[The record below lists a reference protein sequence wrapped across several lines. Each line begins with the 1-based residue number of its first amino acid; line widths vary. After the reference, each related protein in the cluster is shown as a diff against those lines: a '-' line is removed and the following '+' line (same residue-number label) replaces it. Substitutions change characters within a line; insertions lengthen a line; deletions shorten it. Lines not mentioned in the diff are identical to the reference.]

1 MSTSQV
7 RGFGSLVK
15 GKYDSGIRKF
25 EKALEK
31 AGRDPA
37 DVIELLDTNEGYCRR
52 LAEFAARGAI
62 SMPASYKLARRIM
75 GRNLFGLEEWTSFY
89 WISFTQRELSNAVK
103 FPWSE
108 EILDSECPFNPGKAV
123 SETHFAFLG
132 INRYNGP
139 VTEAH
144 GPLTTMAWQKI
155 QPAGSQPRFYA
166 YGANCWYPNEQFAA
180 VPLELRWHLALT
192 EIVPRSHSTSWVDM
206 QGMIIPEAYEVPSL
220 IIEVTKV
227 LLYYKMNDVYL
238 NRNYYGA
245 TDMVSDGRRV
255 MVGRC
260 IGEGVSVNNWR
271 GVANDD
277 VGLSLL
283 RKSGV

>member
-1 MSTSQV
+1 MGTSQV

-15 GKYDSGIRKF
+15 GKFDSGMSKF
-25 EKALEK
+25 ERALKE

-37 DVIELLDTNEGYCRR
+37 DIIELLDTNEGYRQR
-52 LAEFAARGAI
+52 LAIFAARGAI
-62 SMPASYKLARRIM
+62 SIPASYKLARRIM
-75 GRNLFGLEEWTSFY
+75 GKNLFGPEEWTLFY
-89 WISFTQRELSNAVK
+89 GISFTQKELRKTAK

-132 INRYNGP
+132 LDRYNGP

-155 QPAGSQPRFYA
+155 HPAESQPRFYA
-166 YGANCWYPNEQFAA
+166 CGANCWYPNEQFAA
-180 VPLELRWHLALT
+180 VPLELRWHLVLT
-192 EIVPRSHSTSWVDM
+192 EIVPRSHSTSWADM
-206 QGMIIPEAYEVPSL
+206 QVMIPEAYEVPSP
-220 IIEVTKV
+220 IVEVTKV

-245 TDMVSDGRRV
+245 TDTLGSVGVRV
-255 MVGRC
+255 IVGYC
-260 IGEGVSVNNWR
+260 YGELVSVSFW
-271 GVANDD
+271 GGSADGS
-277 VGLSLL
+277 VGLSLV